1 MAEYTP
7 NGKRISDYQSEAE
20 LESAFIEQLKT
31 QAYEYVAITSEA
43 DLVLN
48 LRKQLE
54 KLNNFNFTD
63 GEWNNFLKSEIANP
77 NQNIEDKTATIQ
89 EDHIKNLVR
98 EDGSIKNVY
107 LLKKDNIHDNSLQI
121 INQYA

>member
-1 MAEYTP
+1 MPVNNKYNLVAESTQSTVVAEYTP
-7 NGKRISDYQSEAE
+7 TGKRISDYQSEAE

-63 GEWNNFLKSEIANP
+63 GEWSNFFNSEICSSFDSIILSKALKS
-77 NQNIEDKTATIQ
+77 
-89 EDHIKNLVR
+89 
-98 EDGSIKNVY
+98 SIRV
-107 LLKKDNIHDNSLQI
+107 
-121 INQYA
+121 

>member
-1 MAEYTP
+1 MSVNNKYNLVAESTQSTVVAEYTP

-20 LESAFIEQLKT
+20 LENAFIEQLKT

-77 NQNIEDKTATIQ
+77 NQNIEDKRGVQ
-89 EDHIKNLVR
+89 V
-98 EDGSIKNVY
+98 
-107 LLKKDNIHDNSLQI
+107 LLKDELFSCFYSIEI
-121 INQYA
+121 